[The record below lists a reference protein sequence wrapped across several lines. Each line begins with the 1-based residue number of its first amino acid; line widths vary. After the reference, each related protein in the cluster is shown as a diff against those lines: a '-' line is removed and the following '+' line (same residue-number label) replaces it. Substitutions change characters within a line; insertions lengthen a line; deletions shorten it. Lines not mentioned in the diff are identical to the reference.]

1 MPYPKGISPTKN
13 KKLNQKF
20 WAHLR
25 WGKTKMRF
33 FVGRR
38 TRNFLRHFP
47 YKSGRLQSGRS
58 AKVKAKPCN
67 FPIGK
72 STTPGSFRGT
82 HEKISCGKSGRF
94 RGAVVFVAFFL
105 LANEAMVLSTTIFG
119 SLRPETPAKRRFPS
133 MHGFLDDLKYTCW
146 KVDGATPMLLVYHGP
161 LLSHLLGVAPSTFT
175 TVYSIFH
182 WVFVDPQNINQL
194 TKICFVH
201 SSE

>member
-25 WGKTKMRF
+25 WGKTNMRF

-94 RGAVVFVAFFL
+94 RGAVVFVAFFFVGKWSDGTVNNDFWKPK
-105 LANEAMVLSTTIFG
+105 A
-119 SLRPETPAKRRFPS
+119 RDPS
-133 MHGFLDDLKYTCW
+133 KKEIPIDAWISWWSKYTCW
-146 KVDGATPMLLVYHGP
+146 KVDGATPMYWFIMALY
-161 LLSHLLGVAPSTFT
+161 
-175 TVYSIFH
+175 
-182 WVFVDPQNINQL
+182 
-194 TKICFVH
+194 
-201 SSE
+201 